1 MYLRLLDLLSG
12 NILLIID
19 QFFLSQIYREDEN
32 KIVTKNRT
40 HFTTYKLFNDRKN
53 KNWNEWLFSAG
64 KNDT

>member
-32 KIVTKNRT
+32 KIVTKRSYT
-40 HFTTYKLFNDRKN
+40 FYYKLFNDRKN